1 MLLQKIR
8 RKLRLMRMY
17 TPDPNRY
24 VQKFIDM
31 QVVFTNLSMEQYDNI
46 KEKKFFKAIK
56 NYATRFF
63 IKNIKFPYYDYKFK
77 RAANYTLRKVAK
89 SPGIFILN
97 VTKYLMFI
105 GQYSEFLRTNVG
117 ISLEEMEKS
126 IFDAC
131 IGKDK
136 IFYDFISN
144 EQSKHLKYILS
155 YTDNILE
162 KSNKYCGSLCTT
174 KLTISANMFMFPY
187 ITDINIEETIYDCID
202 PKFKATSD
210 ILSKRFFNI
219 DNNGVLTNP
228 NYSLSDKLREEDYEY
243 YRVLALRLMTVLVIV
258 CMYLVRLDLFEIES
272 PGKE

>member
-1 MLLQKIR
+1 M
-8 RKLRLMRMY
+8 
-17 TPDPNRY
+17 
-24 VQKFIDM
+24 
-31 QVVFTNLSMEQYDNI
+31 
-46 KEKKFFKAIK
+46 
-56 NYATRFF
+56 
-63 IKNIKFPYYDYKFK
+63 
-77 RAANYTLRKVAK
+77 
-89 SPGIFILN
+89 N

-105 GQYSEFLRTNVG
+105 GQYSKFLGSNVG

-162 KSNKYCGSLCTT
+162 KSSKYHGNLCTT

-187 ITDINIEETIYDCID
+187 ITDINIEETIYSCTDH
-202 PKFKATSD
+202 KFKSTSD

-228 NYSLSDKLREEDYEY
+228 NYSLSDKLIEEDYEY
-243 YRVLALRLMTVLVIV
+243 YRILALRLLTVLVIV
-258 CMYLVRLDLFEIES
+258 CMYLVRLDLFKIEY
-272 PGKE
+272 PDKK

>member
-1 MLLQKIR
+1 
-8 RKLRLMRMY
+8 MY
-17 TPDPNRY
+17 TPDPNKY
-24 VQKFIDM
+24 LQKFIEM
-31 QVVFTNLSMEQYDNI
+31 QAVFANLSIEQYSNI
-46 KEKKFFKAIK
+46 KEKKFFKATK
-56 NYATRFF
+56 NHISRFL

-77 RAANYTLRKVAK
+77 RDVGYTLRKVSK
-89 SPGIFILN
+89 NPGIFVLN

-105 GQYSEFLRTNVG
+105 GQYSKFLGTNVG

-162 KSNKYCGSLCTT
+162 KTSDYYGKLCTT
-174 KLTISANMFMFPY
+174 KLTISANMFIFPY
-187 ITDINIEETIYDCID
+187 ITDINMEETIYNCVES
-202 PKFKATSD
+202 KFKSTSD

-228 NYSLSDKLREEDYEY
+228 NYSLSDKLIEEDYEY
-243 YRVLALRLMTVLVIV
+243 YRILALRLMTVLVIV
-258 CMYLVRLDLFEIES
+258 CIYIIRLDLFKIEY
-272 PGKE
+272 PNKK

>member
-17 TPDPNRY
+17 TPDPNKY

-31 QVVFTNLSMEQYDNI
+31 QAAFTNLSMEQYDNI
-46 KEKKFFKAIK
+46 KEKKFLKATK
-56 NYATRFF
+56 NYITRFF

-77 RAANYTLRKVAK
+77 RAVNYTLRKVAK
-89 SPGIFILN
+89 SPGIFVLN

-105 GQYSEFLRTNVG
+105 GQYSKFLGTNVG

-162 KSNKYCGSLCTT
+162 KSSKYHGNLCTT

-187 ITDINIEETIYDCID
+187 ITDINIEETIYSCTD
-202 PKFKATSD
+202 PKFKSTSD

-228 NYSLSDKLREEDYEY
+228 NYSLSDKLIEEDYEY
-243 YRVLALRLMTVLVIV
+243 YRILALRLLTVLVIV
-258 CMYLVRLDLFEIES
+258 CMYLVRLDLFKIEY
-272 PGKE
+272 PDKK